1 MKGSEEMIWVVRKMT
16 RTVRKVRSNIK
27 SSKYIVIFCQ
37 SDSFGLRYHLNWCDK
52 GLYMNHLV
60 TFGGPKRFHKY
71 LLTLPRQVPRSTSNV
86 SRGTNAPRKW
96 VWVIPGL
103 VTMVTNGGFWIWISD
118 IHSELGLSIKNSI
131 SAPQVWID
139 HPCKVLGQFESRKR
153 AKRPV
158 ICFYRDSSATHTSY

>member
-60 TFGGPKRFHKY
+60 TFGGPKRFYK
-71 LLTLPRQVPRSTSNV
+71 STSIFWLCLDRFPVRLQMSGGEPMPQESGFDSFQVKLQWSPMGDSGLESLIYIRN
-86 SRGTNAPRKW
+86 SGCLLR
-96 VWVIPGL
+96 IPLAHLKFELTTL
-103 VTMVTNGGFWIWISD
+103 V
-118 IHSELGLSIKNSI
+118 E
-131 SAPQVWID
+131 
-139 HPCKVLGQFESRKR
+139 C
-153 AKRPV
+153 
-158 ICFYRDSSATHTSY
+158 